1 MSRRWLPPPDRNPA
15 PPPAPRPP
23 RGWSTTS
30 DPLVTV
36 MHHCPIAAETGTA
49 NTSLPPVLRLPGRY
63 EILQR
68 GTANVRSLGVHA
80 APDVQLDTWPERYF
94 IVRKDGGDTPVA
106 VAGPLAEHDC
116 AEALAQLYRSEWR
129 LLAQIGEWIT
139 VVDGRLYAAAGAAG
153 DGPSVGVESL
163 RPRCMSEFGREAE
176 TVRSIVREA
185 WPGFT
190 DPPPP
195 AWRLH
200 PIRPRS
206 LLSST
211 EALVH
216 FPATGDPVTLDEARS
231 NQRAVLAGT
240 PEQAGSP
247 RPWRAVPLHYS
258 GIVDWVILDARRH
271 VVVQC
276 GHGEAGAQS
285 ARDIKYRF
293 GPTGPDVEAT

>member
-1 MSRRWLPPPDRNPA
+1 
-15 PPPAPRPP
+15 
-23 RGWSTTS
+23 
-30 DPLVTV
+30 
-36 MHHCPIAAETGTA
+36 MHYCQIAAETGTA
-49 NTSLPPVLRLPGRY
+49 NTSLPLVLRLPGRY

-94 IVRKDGGDTPVA
+94 IVRRNGGDTPVA
-106 VAGPLAEHDC
+106 VAGPLAEYDC

-139 VVDGRLYAAAGAAG
+139 VVDGRLYTAADAAGH
-153 DGPSVGVESL
+153 GPSVGVESL
-163 RPRCMSEFGREAE
+163 RPRCMSEFGSEAE
-176 TVRSIVREA
+176 TVQSIVREA

-200 PIRPRS
+200 PTRPGS

-211 EALVH
+211 GALVQ

-231 NQRAVLAGT
+231 NKLAVLART
-240 PEQAGSP
+240 PERAGSP
-247 RPWRAVPLHYS
+247 RPWRSVPLHYS

-285 ARDIKYRF
+285 ARDIEYRF
-293 GPTGPDVEAT
+293 GATGQDVEAT

>member
-1 MSRRWLPPPDRNPA
+1 
-15 PPPAPRPP
+15 
-23 RGWSTTS
+23 
-30 DPLVTV
+30 
-36 MHHCPIAAETGTA
+36 MHHCQIAAETGTA

-68 GTANVRSLGVHA
+68 GTANVRALGVHA

-94 IVRKDGGDTPVA
+94 VVRNDGVSTPVA

-139 VVDGRLYAAAGAAG
+139 VADGRLYAAADAAG
-153 DGPSVGVESL
+153 HGPSVGVESL
-163 RPRCMSEFGREAE
+163 RPRCIPDFGQAAE
-176 TVRSIVREA
+176 VVRRIVREA

-211 EALVH
+211 GALVH
-216 FPATGDPVTLDEARS
+216 FPATGDPVTLDEARW
-231 NQRAVLAGT
+231 NQLAVLAGT

-247 RPWRAVPLHYS
+247 RPWRSVPLRYS

-285 ARDIKYRF
+285 ARDIEYRF
-293 GPTGPDVEAT
+293 GATGQDAEST